1 MLATQHRQEC
11 TLKQSQ
17 RAPGT
22 DITETNNRK
31 QYHTRQRLALPTLLF
46 VTMHFGLVNS
56 YPSIFNVEFFLKLIA
71 HSVVPVDFSSLRESV
86 WTRMTQSGR
95 AKHKRLVYTETW
107 LNRFNKHPELTI
119 VTIFLRTVLPTL
131 GSQRNGL
138 SKLCQA
144 PPGKPVLSEEQRGC
158 LAGCQY
164 DDSEPLPLNK
174 WHNTLILQTLLAQI
188 LSFIITNVSFFV
200 T

>member
-131 GSQRNGL
+131 DSHAYSYRETACQNFV
-138 SKLCQA
+138 KLR
-144 PPGKPVLSEEQRGC
+144 PVNLCWVKQHSGALEQGVSLWRWC
-158 LAGCQY
+158 
-164 DDSEPLPLNK
+164 
-174 WHNTLILQTLLAQI
+174 
-188 LSFIITNVSFFV
+188 IISLHFHK
-200 T
+200 